1 MPKREA
7 TQRSSDARTGPL
19 GRIAAFAWRAV
30 RRVARRTAVLARR
43 YGLAV
48 AFVLAGVLGGL
59 GYSLFT
65 PATYTATAF
74 VLVVDQG
81 ENGGAGPAAVSFAQ
95 AYGRLAPLPETLRHS
110 SIALPRIA
118 PGATREHIQASTSP
132 DTPLVRLTGSG
143 RSGAD
148 AAAFANAAADAL
160 VRYGTSHRTDT
171 GVRVALMSLAAA
183 PATPTSPNLPLDLA
197 VGTAS
202 GVLLAGLSAAIV
214 SGRRGRGSR
223 DASRTRIAG
232 AGTVPPPAA
241 EPVEIGS

>member
-1 MPKREA
+1 MPKPEA
-7 TQRSSDARTGPL
+7 TQKPSGAPAGPL
-19 GRIAAFAWRAV
+19 GRTAALTRRTV
-30 RRVARRTAVLARR
+30 RRAARRAAALTRR

-48 AFVLAGVLGGL
+48 AFLLAGVLGGL

-65 PATYTATAF
+65 PPTYTATAF

-81 ENGGAGPAAVSFAQ
+81 QNGGAGPQAVSFAQ

-110 SIALPRIA
+110 SIRLPKVA
-118 PGATREHIQASTSP
+118 SGATREHIQASTSP

-160 VRYGTSHRTDT
+160 VRYGTSHRADT

-183 PATPTSPNLPLDLA
+183 PGTPTSPNLPLDLA
-197 VGTAS
+197 VGTSS

-214 SGRRGRGSR
+214 SGRRGRGAR
-223 DASRTRIAG
+223 DASRARA
-232 AGTVPPPAA
+232 AGTVPSPASA
-241 EPVEIGS
+241 EPVEVGS